1 MFTLGQA
8 SSFNGSHVTFPSQAV
23 VGTVV
28 QPLVISSGSYNTA
41 NPPSKS
47 LTLFIEVGL
56 FSVSPNF
63 VDLYMQSDGPL
74 QEDTEEGVQSS
85 AQFLFFLFLHH
96 SFNKGST
103 TLIYWVPAYE
113 SPVLFLSS
121 KWLKIHRMHNAQ
133 SL

>member
-1 MFTLGQA
+1 
-8 SSFNGSHVTFPSQAV
+8 
-23 VGTVV
+23 
-28 QPLVISSGSYNTA
+28 
-41 NPPSKS
+41 
-47 LTLFIEVGL
+47 
-56 FSVSPNF
+56 
-63 VDLYMQSDGPL
+63 MQSDGPL